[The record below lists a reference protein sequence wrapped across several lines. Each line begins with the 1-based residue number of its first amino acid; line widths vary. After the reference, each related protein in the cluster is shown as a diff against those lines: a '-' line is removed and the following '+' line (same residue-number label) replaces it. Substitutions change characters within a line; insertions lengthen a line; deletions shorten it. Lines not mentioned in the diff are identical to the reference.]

1 MGNLIADAPHAPV
14 QIGQE
19 QIGQEQ
25 IGQEQNDGNRD
36 YGYTRIS
43 HNRISVL
50 NLALKP
56 SIRSGWYRNKSAVP
70 I

>member
-1 MGNLIADAPHAPV
+1 MGNLMADARHAQV

-19 QIGQEQ
+19 QIVH
-25 IGQEQNDGNRD
+25 EQNDGNRD
-36 YGYTRIS
+36 YGYTQIS

-50 NLALKP
+50 NLASKP